1 MGTSLL
7 CREILL
13 VLRFCNVGQVQ
24 SQCAPP
30 ITKFSDDRRAPMH
43 LVAREL
49 SCCAFF
55 SSYCSFHFFLLLV
68 MEPTPVSSGMN
79 GDLMHDLA
87 ESLRLATCQDQTELA
102 DTLGLCTKTEQQE
115 LERLYRVIA
124 AGGQLQQDI
133 HGAIEIIIKLRDKY
147 RAQASIS
154 TAITVNA

>member
-1 MGTSLL
+1 
-7 CREILL
+7 
-13 VLRFCNVGQVQ
+13 
-24 SQCAPP
+24 
-30 ITKFSDDRRAPMH
+30 
-43 LVAREL
+43 
-49 SCCAFF
+49 
-55 SSYCSFHFFLLLV
+55 